1 MKFFDKLERRFGKYA
16 IPNLMY
22 YIIGI
27 YLVGFVIELFAPDVY
42 TYYFSLDAAKVLHG
56 QVWRLVTFILQPP
69 SSSIIFMVF
78 TLYFYYVIGTV
89 LERIFQ
95 RSNPAYYCSICYL
108 LYIWLVI

>member
-42 TYYFSLDAAKVLHG
+42 TYYLSLDAAKVLHG
-56 QVWRLVTFILQPP
+56 METGYVYFAATVKQHYFYGIY
-69 SSSIIFMVF
+69 IIF
-78 TLYFYYVIGTV
+78 
-89 LERIFQ
+89 
-95 RSNPAYYCSICYL
+95 L
-108 LYIWLVI
+108 LCNRNCT

>member
-56 QVWRLVTFILQPP
+56 SGMVTGYRLFCSHRQAALFLWYLHYIFI
-69 SSSIIFMVF
+69 M
-78 TLYFYYVIGTV
+78 
-89 LERIFQ
+89 
-95 RSNPAYYCSICYL
+95 
-108 LYIWLVI
+108 